1 MNIAQA
7 SLLFLAAVVGGMLN
21 AVAGGGSFFGFPALL
36 FCGVP
41 AIPAN
46 ATNTIAL
53 WLGSVASIGP
63 YRHELS
69 TQRREVLILLIGT
82 SLVGGMLG
90 AVLLLKTPATTF
102 TALIPYLLLIATA
115 LFAFSPAITTLLRTN
130 VLDKTRLTWRV
141 LGGVSVAQLIISI
154 YGGYFGGGI
163 GILMLA
169 TLSLMGVE
177 NIHVMN
183 ALKTVLASFING
195 IAVIAF
201 IVGRAIFWPQA
212 IVMIV
217 GAIIGGYGAAYYARK
232 IEQRWVRL
240 FVIIVGVSLT
250 VYFFLHISS

>member
-7 SLLFLAAVVGGMLN
+7 SLLFLAALVGGMLN

-63 YRHELS
+63 YRRELS
-69 TQRREVLILLIGT
+69 TQSREVLILLIGT
-82 SLVGGMLG
+82 SLVGGVSG

-102 TALIPYLLLIATA
+102 TALIPYLLLIATV
-115 LFAFSPAITTLLRTN
+115 LFAFSPVITALLRTDA
-130 VLDKTRLTWRV
+130 LEKTRLSWRV
-141 LGGVSVAQLIISI
+141 LGGVSFAQLIISI
-154 YGGYFGGGI
+154 YGGYFGGGV

-169 TLSLMGVE
+169 TLSLMGVD

-183 ALKTVLASFING
+183 ALKVLLASCING
-195 IAVIAF
+195 VAVIAF
-201 IVGRAIFWPQA
+201 IIGRAIFWPQA
-212 IVMIV
+212 IVMTV

-250 VYFFLHISS
+250 IYFFLHSKS